1 MESPKPE
8 PKDRLVLSVPA
19 GKTYAVMTEH
29 NVYSCPED
37 WPKHDLNVDDFAP
50 RNEKGRIPR
59 IYRIMARIVTDPQKP
74 VIPPDFN
81 PECAQSIISYIS
93 VAKLRKGILDGG
105 GQYRFYILSD
115 VERGALNHAP
125 RFSMLNWRPPKL
137 TN

>member
-1 MESPKPE
+1 
-8 PKDRLVLSVPA
+8 
-19 GKTYAVMTEH
+19 
-29 NVYSCPED
+29 
-37 WPKHDLNVDDFAP
+37 
-50 RNEKGRIPR
+50 
-59 IYRIMARIVTDPQKP
+59 MARIVTDPQKP

-125 RFSMLNWRPPKL
+125 RSQCSTGGRPSSQIRSQEEPSGCGGKHQ
-137 TN
+137 TP